1 MYVEWYLNFM
11 KKIILIFILTFL
23 YGCAPFNPGVAVSV
37 SGEGYKNFIGK
48 RYEAIKPLRIIKYT
62 DEWGSYYLTT
72 AGMEADDWTKII
84 AEIPVGTIIK
94 IDHVSRFTSFD
105 IGVTYRFVAK
115 LENGKIF
122 AGNFFVDRLMRWSNS
137 KGVLNADS
145 FKGKFLGMN
154 DKCLKDLSQ
163 KEKKP

>member
-1 MYVEWYLNFM
+1 MKQFRIL
-11 KKIILIFILTFL
+11 KKIILGLILFFT
-23 YGCAPFNPGVAVSV
+23 YGCAPFTPGVAVSV

-72 AGMEADDWTKII
+72 AGTEADDWTKII

-105 IGVTYRFVAK
+105 IGITYRFVAK
-115 LENGKIF
+115 FEDKRIF

-137 KGVLNADS
+137 KGVLNVDS
-145 FKGKFLGMN
+145 FKEKFLGMN
-154 DKCLKDLSQ
+154 DKCLKDLSGG
-163 KEKKP
+163 E